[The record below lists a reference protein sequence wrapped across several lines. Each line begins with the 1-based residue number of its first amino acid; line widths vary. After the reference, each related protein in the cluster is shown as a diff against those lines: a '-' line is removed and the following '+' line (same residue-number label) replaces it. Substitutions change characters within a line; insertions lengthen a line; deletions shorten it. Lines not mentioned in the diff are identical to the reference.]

1 MRRIFHCGMDGDR
14 IPPSKGGRGIWADED
29 ISLWNAGRHSVL
41 WDTFRF
47 VVINTNKAESLNKY
61 YNTLIVNDFATFVK
75 KPEIC

>member
-1 MRRIFHCGMDGDR
+1 MLKNEKNFPVISGLSPNKSGQAGQNAQNGIFGLLVPVCG
-14 IPPSKGGRGIWADED
+14 
-29 ISLWNAGRHSVL
+29 
-41 WDTFRF
+41 DTFRF

>member
-1 MRRIFHCGMDGDR
+1 MWGDIPVCQEADRGNDDIPVYQEADWGNGDIPVCG
-14 IPPSKGGRGIWADED
+14 
-29 ISLWNAGRHSVL
+29 
-41 WDTFRF
+41 DTFRF